1 MFCAFPDVYNNNDR
15 KVSFAITYLCGAA
28 LDFFEFY
35 LIDLMDTLDWWWD
48 YLTFLCILHTNS
60 SLFDPEREAEEAIDN
75 LTIKNT

>member
-35 LIDLMDTLDWWWD
+35 LIDLMDTLDW
-48 YLTFLCILHTNS
+48 
-60 SLFDPEREAEEAIDN
+60 
-75 LTIKNT
+75 